1 MKKLIELR
9 QQKTALKNQMRSLL
23 EKADSGNRSLNDDEG
38 KQFDELR
45 AKADSLDIEISRLES
60 VADEERSKPG
70 TGIQKLSSD
79 ELRNYIV
86 TGDVRSLSTSTD
98 SGRDGGYTVIPELDR
113 EVMRQLQDDSVMRV
127 IATVKTAKSNEFQKL
142 VSTGGATVG
151 RGTEGSAR
159 SETNTPKIERVTIKL
174 NPIYAYPKTTQEI
187 LDFSEVD
194 ILGWLSSEI
203 ADTFASTEEDD
214 FVNGDGNGKPK
225 GFMAYTRAATS
236 DKTRAFGT
244 IEKIVA
250 ASGTAITADEL
261 IDILY
266 KLKAKYRKNA
276 VWVMNSGTAGT
287 LQKLKNE
294 NGDYIWRDSLK
305 EGAPDMLL
313 GRPVYCLESMPDI
326 GAGKAPLAVGD
337 FSRGY
342 FIVDHVTGIRTRP
355 DNITEPGFYKVHTD
369 KYLGGGVVDSNAIKI
384 LEMKAG

>member
-23 EKADSGNRSLNDDEG
+23 EKADSENRSLTDDEG

-45 AKADSLDIEISRLES
+45 AKADSLDTEISRLES

-244 IEKIVA
+244 IEKMVA

-276 VWVMNSGTAGT
+276 V
-287 LQKLKNE
+287 
-294 NGDYIWRDSLK
+294 
-305 EGAPDMLL
+305 
-313 GRPVYCLESMPDI
+313 
-326 GAGKAPLAVGD
+326 
-337 FSRGY
+337 
-342 FIVDHVTGIRTRP
+342 
-355 DNITEPGFYKVHTD
+355 
-369 KYLGGGVVDSNAIKI
+369 
-384 LEMKAG
+384 